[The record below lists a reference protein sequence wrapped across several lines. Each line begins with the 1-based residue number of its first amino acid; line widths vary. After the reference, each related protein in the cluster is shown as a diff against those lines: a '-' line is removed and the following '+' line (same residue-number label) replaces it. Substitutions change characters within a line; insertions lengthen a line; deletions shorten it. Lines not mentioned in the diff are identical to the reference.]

1 MEKVNLYTYVKDAYF
16 GPSDVRIQ
24 NCLRFYGVETL
35 RQLVAISRSSI
46 YNMRNMGKKSRM
58 VIEDWLEER
67 GLHLG
72 MTKEEI
78 AEYEGASAKA
88 EEEQAAADT
97 PEEHPAIKTEET
109 PPPTEEKVLEKAVK
123 EQAAAEVEHP
133 MIKTEET
140 PSPTEEEVLEK
151 VVEEASQN
159 QGINLEQE
167 VFWLAK
173 EIFLYDMRKHG
184 YSGHSAAECAA
195 SVAVRLYTE
204 VNDKLKKLK
213 E

>member
-72 MTKEEI
+72 MTGEEI
-78 AEYEGASAKA
+78 VEYEGVPVEI
-88 EEEQAAADT
+88 EEEKEEATATA
-97 PEEHPAIKTEET
+97 EVEHPAIKTEET
-109 PPPTEEKVLEKAVK
+109 PPPTEEEVLEKAV
-123 EQAAAEVEHP
+123 
-133 MIKTEET
+133 
-140 PSPTEEEVLEK
+140 EEVFK
-151 VVEEASQN
+151 TQD
-159 QGINLEQE
+159 INLEQE
-167 VFWLAK
+167 VFLLAK
-173 EIFLYDMRKHG
+173 EIFLHDMRKRN
-184 YSGHSAAECAA
+184 YSSHFSAECAA

-204 VNDKLKKLK
+204 VKEKLNKLK

>member
-78 AEYEGASAKA
+78 AEYEGVTA
-88 EEEQAAADT
+88 E
-97 PEEHPAIKTEET
+97 TEEGK
-109 PPPTEEKVLEKAVK
+109 EEAAV
-123 EQAAAEVEHP
+123 ATEVEHP

-140 PSPTEEEVLEK
+140 PPPTEDEVLEK
-151 VVEEASQN
+151 AVEEASQN

-173 EIFLYDMRKHG
+173 EIFLHDMRKHG

-204 VNDKLKKLK
+204 VNEKLKKLK

>member
-35 RQLVAISRSSI
+35 RQLVTISRSNI
-46 YNMRNMGKKSRM
+46 YNMRNMGKISRAR
-58 VIEDWLEER
+58 IESWLEER

-78 AEYEGASAKA
+78 AEYEGVTAKE
-88 EEEQAAADT
+88 EEEQAAADA
-97 PEEHPAIKTEET
+97 PEEHPMIKTEET
-109 PPPTEEKVLEKAVK
+109 PPPTEEEVLEKA
-123 EQAAAEVEHP
+123 
-133 MIKTEET
+133 
-140 PSPTEEEVLEK
+140 
-151 VVEEASQN
+151 VEEASQN
-159 QGINLEQE
+159 HEINLKQE

>member
-1 MEKVNLYTYVKDAYF
+1 MRKGNLSTEIDDIYF
-16 GPSDVRIQ
+16 GELDRRIQ
-24 NCLRFYGVETL
+24 NCLYHHRVETL
-35 RQLVAISRSSI
+35 RQLVAYSREDI
-46 YNMRNMGKKSRM
+46 LKMRNMGAISRLA
-58 VIEDWLEER
+58 IENWLEER

-78 AEYEGASAKA
+78 AEYEGVPAKT
-88 EEEQAAADT
+88 EEEQSAAGT

-109 PPPTEEKVLEKAVK
+109 PPPTEE
-123 EQAAAEVEHP
+123 
-133 MIKTEET
+133 
-140 PSPTEEEVLEK
+140 EVLK
-151 VVEEASQN
+151 KAVEEASQN
-159 QGINLEQE
+159 HDISLEQE

-173 EIFLYDMRKHG
+173 EIFLHDMKKHG
-184 YSGHSAAECAA
+184 YSSHSAAECAA

>member
-78 AEYEGASAKA
+78 SEYEGVPAKV

-109 PPPTEEKVLEKAVK
+109 PPPTEEEVLEKAVK
-123 EQAAAEVEHP
+123 EVFQ
-133 MIKTEET
+133 T
-140 PSPTEEEVLEK
+140 
-151 VVEEASQN
+151 QD
-159 QGINLEQE
+159 INLEQE

-173 EIFLYDMRKHG
+173 EIFLYDMRKYG

-204 VNDKLKKLK
+204 VNEKLKKLK

>member
-78 AEYEGASAKA
+78 AEYEGATA
-88 EEEQAAADT
+88 E
-97 PEEHPAIKTEET
+97 TEEGK
-109 PPPTEEKVLEKAVK
+109 EEAAV
-123 EQAAAEVEHP
+123 ATEVEHP

-140 PSPTEEEVLEK
+140 PPPTEDEVLK
-151 VVEEASQN
+151 KAVEEASQN

-204 VNDKLKKLK
+204 VNEKLKKLK

>member
-1 MEKVNLYTYVKDAYF
+1 MEKVNLNTQIDDIYF
-16 GPSDVRIQ
+16 GELDRRIQ
-24 NCLRFYGVETL
+24 NCLYHYRVETL
-35 RQLVAISRSSI
+35 RQLVAYSREDI
-46 YNMRNMGKKSRM
+46 LKMRNMGAISRLA
-58 VIEDWLEER
+58 IENWLEAR

-72 MTKEEI
+72 MTEEEI
-78 AEYEGASAKA
+78 AEYEGASAKV

-109 PPPTEEKVLEKAVK
+109 QP
-123 EQAAAEVEHP
+123 
-133 MIKTEET
+133 
-140 PSPTEEEVLEK
+140 PTEEEVLEK
-151 VVEEASQN
+151 AVEEVFQN

-173 EIFLYDMRKHG
+173 EIFLHDMRKYG
-184 YSGHSAAECAA
+184 YSSHSAAECAA

>member
-1 MEKVNLYTYVKDAYF
+1 MKKGNLDTLVDDIYF
-16 GPSDVRIQ
+16 GELDRRIQ
-24 NCLRFYGVETL
+24 NCLYHHRVETL
-35 RQLVAISRSSI
+35 RQLVAFSRSDI
-46 YNMRNMGKKSRM
+46 LKMRNMGAISR
-58 VIEDWLEER
+58 VAIENWLEER

-78 AEYEGASAKA
+78 AEYEGVTAKA

-97 PEEHPAIKTEET
+97 QEEHPAIKAEET
-109 PPPTEEKVLEKAVK
+109 PQPTEDEVLEKAV
-123 EQAAAEVEHP
+123 
-133 MIKTEET
+133 
-140 PSPTEEEVLEK
+140 EEVF
-151 VVEEASQN
+151 QN
-159 QGINLEQE
+159 HDINLKQE

-173 EIFLYDMRKHG
+173 EIFLHDMRKHG

-204 VNDKLKKLK
+204 VNEKLKKLK

>member
-1 MEKVNLYTYVKDAYF
+1 MKKGNLDTLVDDIYF
-16 GPSDVRIQ
+16 GELDRRIQ
-24 NCLRFYGVETL
+24 NCLYHHRVETL
-35 RQLVAISRSSI
+35 RQLVAFSRSDI
-46 YNMRNMGKKSRM
+46 LKMRNMGAISR
-58 VIEDWLEER
+58 VAIENWLEAR

-88 EEEQAAADT
+88 EEEQSAADT
-97 PEEHPAIKTEET
+97 SEEHPAIKTEET
-109 PPPTEEKVLEKAVK
+109 P
-123 EQAAAEVEHP
+123 Q
-133 MIKTEET
+133 
-140 PSPTEEEVLEK
+140 PTEEEVLK
-151 VVEEASQN
+151 KAVEEVFKTQD
-159 QGINLEQE
+159 INLEQE

>member
-1 MEKVNLYTYVKDAYF
+1 MEKVNLDTLVCDIYF
-16 GPSDVRIQ
+16 GEPDVRIM
-24 NCLRFYGVETL
+24 NCLKRYDVETL
-35 RQLVAISRSSI
+35 RQLVVISRKGILDMQNMGAISRTT
-46 YNMRNMGKKSRM
+46 
-58 VIEDWLEER
+58 IENWLDAR
-67 GLHLG
+67 GLRLG

-78 AEYEGASAKA
+78 AEYEGATA
-88 EEEQAAADT
+88 E
-97 PEEHPAIKTEET
+97 TEEGK
-109 PPPTEEKVLEKAVK
+109 EEASVAT
-123 EQAAAEVEHP
+123 EVEHP

-151 VVEEASQN
+151 AVKEVFQN
-159 QGINLEQE
+159 QGINLEHE

>member
-1 MEKVNLYTYVKDAYF
+1 MKKGNLSTEIDDIYF
-16 GPSDVRIQ
+16 GEFDKRIQ
-24 NCLRFYGVETL
+24 NCLYHYRVETL
-35 RQLVAISRSSI
+35 RQLVAYSRADI
-46 YNMRNMGKKSRM
+46 LKMRNMGAISRAA
-58 VIEDWLEER
+58 IENWLEAR

-72 MTKEEI
+72 MTEEEI
-78 AEYEGASAKA
+78 AEYEGVPAKA
-88 EEEQAAADT
+88 EEEQATADT

-109 PPPTEEKVLEKAVK
+109 QP
-123 EQAAAEVEHP
+123 
-133 MIKTEET
+133 
-140 PSPTEEEVLEK
+140 PTEEEVLEK
-151 VVEEASQN
+151 AVEEASQN

-173 EIFLYDMRKHG
+173 EIFLHDMRKHG

-204 VNDKLKKLK
+204 VNEKLKKLK

>member
-35 RQLVAISRSSI
+35 RQLVAISRTGI
-46 YNMRNMGKKSRM
+46 LHMQNMGAIRRA
-58 VIEDWLEER
+58 VIENWLEER

-78 AEYEGASAKA
+78 SEYEGVPAKA
-88 EEEQAAADT
+88 EE
-97 PEEHPAIKTEET
+97 
-109 PPPTEEKVLEKAVK
+109 

-140 PSPTEEEVLEK
+140 SSPTEEEVLEK
-151 VVEEASQN
+151 AVEEASQN

-204 VNDKLKKLK
+204 VNEKLKKLK

>member
-1 MEKVNLYTYVKDAYF
+1 MKKGNLDTLVDDIYF
-16 GPSDVRIQ
+16 GELDRRIQ
-24 NCLRFYGVETL
+24 NCLYHHRVETL
-35 RQLVAISRSSI
+35 RQLVAFSRSDI
-46 YNMRNMGKKSRM
+46 LKMRNMGAISR
-58 VIEDWLEER
+58 VAIENWLEAR

-72 MTKEEI
+72 MTEEEI
-78 AEYEGASAKA
+78 AEYDGVPVKA

-109 PPPTEEKVLEKAVK
+109 PPPTEEEVLEKAV
-123 EQAAAEVEHP
+123 
-133 MIKTEET
+133 
-140 PSPTEEEVLEK
+140 EEVF
-151 VVEEASQN
+151 QN
-159 QGINLEQE
+159 QDINLKQE

>member
-1 MEKVNLYTYVKDAYF
+1 MKKVNLNTYVEDACF
-16 GPSDVRIQ
+16 GPSNVRIQ
-24 NCLRFYGVETL
+24 TCLNFYNVETL
-35 RQLVAISRSSI
+35 RQLVAYSRADI
-46 YNMRNMGKKSRM
+46 LKMRNMGAISRAA
-58 VIEDWLEER
+58 IENWLEAR

-72 MTKEEI
+72 MTEEEI
-78 AEYEGASAKA
+78 AEYEGVPAKA

-109 PPPTEEKVLEKAVK
+109 PPPTEEEVLEKA
-123 EQAAAEVEHP
+123 
-133 MIKTEET
+133 
-140 PSPTEEEVLEK
+140 
-151 VVEEASQN
+151 VEEASQN

-213 E
+213 V

>member
-1 MEKVNLYTYVKDAYF
+1 MEKVNLDTLVKDIYF
-16 GPSDVRIQ
+16 GEPDVRIM
-24 NCLRFYGVETL
+24 NCLKRYDVETL
-35 RQLVAISRSSI
+35 RQLVAISRTGI
-46 YNMRNMGKKSRM
+46 LDMRNMGAISRTT
-58 VIEDWLEER
+58 IENWLDAR
-67 GLHLG
+67 GLRLG

-78 AEYEGASAKA
+78 AEYEGATA
-88 EEEQAAADT
+88 E
-97 PEEHPAIKTEET
+97 TEEGK
-109 PPPTEEKVLEKAVK
+109 EEAAV
-123 EQAAAEVEHP
+123 ATEVEHP

-140 PSPTEEEVLEK
+140 PPPTEEEVLEK
-151 VVEEASQN
+151 AVEEVFQN
-159 QGINLEQE
+159 QGINLEHE

-173 EIFLYDMRKHG
+173 EIFLHDMRKYG

>member
-58 VIEDWLEER
+58 AIEDWLEER

-78 AEYEGASAKA
+78 AEYEGVPAKA
-88 EEEQAAADT
+88 EE
-97 PEEHPAIKTEET
+97 
-109 PPPTEEKVLEKAVK
+109 

-140 PSPTEEEVLEK
+140 PPPTEDEVLEK
-151 VVEEASQN
+151 AVEEVFQN
-159 QGINLEQE
+159 QGINLEHE

-204 VNDKLKKLK
+204 VNEKLKKLK

>member
-1 MEKVNLYTYVKDAYF
+1 MEKVNLDTLVCDIYF
-16 GPSDVRIQ
+16 GEPDVRIM
-24 NCLRFYGVETL
+24 NCLRFYDVGTL
-35 RQLVAISRSSI
+35 RQLVAISSTSI
-46 YNMRNMGKKSRM
+46 LDMRNMGKKSRM
-58 VIEDWLEER
+58 VIEDWLYDH

-78 AEYEGASAKA
+78 SEYEGVPAKV

-109 PPPTEEKVLEKAVK
+109 PPPTEEEVLEKAVK
-123 EQAAAEVEHP
+123 EVFQ
-133 MIKTEET
+133 T
-140 PSPTEEEVLEK
+140 
-151 VVEEASQN
+151 QD
-159 QGINLEQE
+159 INLEQE

-204 VNDKLKKLK
+204 VNEKLKKLK

>member
-1 MEKVNLYTYVKDAYF
+1 MEKVNLDTLVDDIYF
-16 GPSDVRIQ
+16 GEPDTRIR
-24 NCLRFYGVETL
+24 NCLRWRDVETL
-35 RQLVAISRSSI
+35 RQLVAISREAI
-46 YNMRNMGKKSRM
+46 LDMRNMGKKSRM
-58 VIEDWLEER
+58 AIEDWLEAR

-72 MTKEEI
+72 MNGEEI
-78 AEYEGASAKA
+78 VEYEGVAVEI
-88 EEEQAAADT
+88 EEGK
-97 PEEHPAIKTEET
+97 EEATAT
-109 PPPTEEKVLEKAVK
+109 
-123 EQAAAEVEHP
+123 AEVEHP

-140 PSPTEEEVLEK
+140 PPPTEEEVLEK
-151 VVEEASQN
+151 AVEEVFQT

-173 EIFLYDMRKHG
+173 EIFLHDMRKYG

>member
-1 MEKVNLYTYVKDAYF
+1 MKKGNLSTEIDDIYF
-16 GPSDVRIQ
+16 GEFDKRIQ
-24 NCLRFYGVETL
+24 NCLYHYRVETL
-35 RQLVAISRSSI
+35 RQLVAYSRADI
-46 YNMRNMGKKSRM
+46 LKMRNMGAISRAA
-58 VIEDWLEER
+58 IENWLEAR

-72 MTKEEI
+72 MTEEEI
-78 AEYEGASAKA
+78 AEYEGVPAKA
-88 EEEQAAADT
+88 EE
-97 PEEHPAIKTEET
+97 
-109 PPPTEEKVLEKAVK
+109 

-151 VVEEASQN
+151 AVEEASQN
-159 QGINLEQE
+159 QGINLERE

-173 EIFLYDMRKHG
+173 EIFLHDMRKYG
-184 YSGHSAAECAA
+184 YSSHSAAECAA

>member
-1 MEKVNLYTYVKDAYF
+1 MEKVNLYTYVQDAYF
-16 GPSDVRIQ
+16 GPSDVKIQ
-24 NCLRFYGVETL
+24 NTLRSYGVVIL
-35 RQLVAISRSSI
+35 RQLVAISRTGI
-46 YNMRNMGKKSRM
+46 LHMRNMGAIRRA
-58 VIEDWLEER
+58 VIENWLEER

-78 AEYEGASAKA
+78 AKYEGVTAKA
-88 EEEQAAADT
+88 EEEQAAAGT
-97 PEEHPAIKTEET
+97 PEDHPAIKTEET
-109 PPPTEEKVLEKAVK
+109 PPPTEE
-123 EQAAAEVEHP
+123 
-133 MIKTEET
+133 
-140 PSPTEEEVLEK
+140 EVLK
-151 VVEEASQN
+151 KAVEEAYQN
-159 QGINLEQE
+159 QGISLEQE

>member
-1 MEKVNLYTYVKDAYF
+1 MEKVNLDTLVKDIYF
-16 GPSDVRIQ
+16 GEPDVRIM
-24 NCLRFYGVETL
+24 NCLKRYDVETL
-35 RQLVAISRSSI
+35 RQLVAISRTGI
-46 YNMRNMGKKSRM
+46 LDMRNMGAISRTT
-58 VIEDWLEER
+58 IENWLDAR
-67 GLHLG
+67 GLRLG

-78 AEYEGASAKA
+78 AEYEGATA
-88 EEEQAAADT
+88 ETEEGKEEAAAM
-97 PEEHPAIKTEET
+97 
-109 PPPTEEKVLEKAVK
+109 
-123 EQAAAEVEHP
+123 AEVEHP

-140 PSPTEEEVLEK
+140 PPPTEDEVLEK
-151 VVEEASQN
+151 AVEEAFQN
-159 QGINLEQE
+159 QGINLEHE

-213 E
+213 V

>member
-78 AEYEGASAKA
+78 SEYEGASAKA
-88 EEEQAAADT
+88 EEEQAAADA

-109 PPPTEEKVLEKAVK
+109 PPPTEEEVLEKAVK
-123 EQAAAEVEHP
+123 EVFQ
-133 MIKTEET
+133 T
-140 PSPTEEEVLEK
+140 
-151 VVEEASQN
+151 

-167 VFWLAK
+167 VFLLAK
-173 EIFLYDMRKHG
+173 EIFLYDMRNC
-184 YSGHSAAECAA
+184 SFPSHSDAMYAA
-195 SVAVRLYTE
+195 SVAVKLYTE
-204 VNDKLKKLK
+204 VKEKLKKLK